1 MTDNQIR
8 NEYIKIL
15 KTAPSRGGQ
24 EAPSWVIDEAK
35 TANIKTIKRK
45 VDAFRRRESKLK
57 QTQENKKERTTK
69 ELQNIFIKLSMKH
82 NGKSCYKEYGG
93 KLICSKVPKSEFEF
107 RLKHFYNTRKSLM
120 RAVAAL
126 EILDAKSKKKKSK
139 KTKK

>member
-1 MTDNQIR
+1 MSDNKIR

-57 QTQENKKERTTK
+57 QTGENKKERTTK

-93 KLICSKVPKSEFEF
+93 KQVCSKVPKSEFEF

>member
-24 EAPSWVIDEAK
+24 EAPSWVIDEVK

-45 VDAFRRRESKLK
+45 VDAFRRHESKLK
-57 QTQENKKERTTK
+57 QTGENKKERTTK

>member
-1 MTDNQIR
+1 MNDNKIR

-24 EAPSWVIDEAK
+24 EAPSWVIDEVR
-35 TANIKTIKRK
+35 TAYIKTIKRK
-45 VDAFRRRESKLK
+45 VDAFRRHESKLK
-57 QTQENKKERTTK
+57 QTGENKKERTTK

>member
-1 MTDNQIR
+1 MTDNKIR

-24 EAPSWVIDEAK
+24 EAPSWVIDEVK

-45 VDAFRRRESKLK
+45 VDAFRRHESKLK
-57 QTQENKKERTTK
+57 QTGENKKERTTK

>member
-1 MTDNQIR
+1 MNDNKIR

-24 EAPSWVIDEAK
+24 EAPSWVIDEAR
-35 TANIKTIKRK
+35 TANIKSIKRK

-57 QTQENKKERTTK
+57 KTQENTKERSTK
-69 ELQNIFIKLSMKH
+69 ELQKTFIKLSMKH
-82 NGKSCYKEYGG
+82 KGKSCYKEYGG
-93 KLICSKVPKSEFEF
+93 KQVCSKVPKSEFDF
-107 RLKHFYNTRKSLM
+107 QLKHFYNTRKSLM
-120 RAVAAL
+120 RAVAGL